1 MASPKHGAFAPKIQL
16 SRLFRDPFLC
26 RAFER
31 AERDNGDT
39 FAVPVRSPTLSG
51 GEAVN
56 APA

>member
-1 MASPKHGAFAPKIQL
+1 MASLKHGASAPEIQL
-16 SRLFRDPFLC
+16 SRLFRDPFIR

-39 FAVPVRSPTLSG
+39 FAEPVRSPTLSG
-51 GEAVN
+51 GEAAH